1 MSSLLFSFHLLH
13 HPRPYYTRSVER
25 VVTIDVERGRHG
37 DMVRRGR
44 GFRLG
49 YFQNGLS
56 RLLGRMMG
64 DTKLGSVVVVEDTE
78 GVG

>member
-1 MSSLLFSFHLLH
+1 M
-13 HPRPYYTRSVER
+13 
-25 VVTIDVERGRHG
+25 VTIDVERGRHG
-37 DMVRRGR
+37 DIIRRGR

-49 YFQNGLS
+49 YLQNGLS